1 MSLQP
6 GPILAAFFEALPRY
20 EYLGP
25 LGRGAMGVVL
35 KARDR
40 ALDETIAIKLLWDS
54 LGADQRELLAR
65 FKGEL
70 SLNRRI
76 KHRNVCRIHDYGVVG
91 EISYLTMEYVEGR
104 TLAALLDEEGT
115 LLPGRALPILRQIA
129 EGAHAAHA
137 AGVVHRDLKP
147 ANVML
152 GDDGHVSILDFGLAK
167 REGAGVTN
175 LGFTVGT
182 PHYVSPEQA
191 QGLAL
196 DGRSDI
202 YAIGV
207 IAFELFTG
215 KPPFDGPS
223 PLAVTRM
230 HVDDLVPVEKL
241 RPKVPPELLAIVLR
255 CLRKDPTARYATAAE
270 LAEQLAT
277 LSRTWGIKDPGA
289 AAPQV
294 RRPTGQ
300 TDVSTDVRLA
310 IVTPSAKDPDTPSD
324 LEFDLESSV
333 SEPLSS
339 TGAAALPDRPAERTS
354 LVARRQPVVIVVDD
368 EPAVRAIIREHLR
381 LVGCTII
388 EVGSAERLL
397 ELLTDND
404 ADLVLLDVNL
414 PGMDGFD
421 AVRIVHSQQKFQKL
435 PVIMMS
441 SYHDRSRSA
450 FAHQAG
456 AEDFLQKPLDIGS
469 LVAKVTR
476 LLEGRGFTL
485 VPQV

>member
-1 MSLQP
+1 
-6 GPILAAFFEALPRY
+6 
-20 EYLGP
+20 
-25 LGRGAMGVVL
+25 
-35 KARDR
+35 
-40 ALDETIAIKLLWDS
+40 
-54 LGADQRELLAR
+54 
-65 FKGEL
+65 
-70 SLNRRI
+70 
-76 KHRNVCRIHDYGVVG
+76 
-91 EISYLTMEYVEGR
+91 
-104 TLAALLDEEGT
+104 
-115 LLPGRALPILRQIA
+115 
-129 EGAHAAHA
+129 
-137 AGVVHRDLKP
+137 
-147 ANVML
+147 
-152 GDDGHVSILDFGLAK
+152 
-167 REGAGVTN
+167 
-175 LGFTVGT
+175 VGT
-182 PHYVSPEQA
+182 SPRLAEQA
-191 QGLAL
+191 QACT

-230 HVDDLVPVEKL
+230 HVDDLVPVAKL

-255 CLRKDPTARYATAAE
+255 CLRKDPASRFATAAE

-277 LSRTWGIKDPGA
+277 LSRTWGIKDPDA
-289 AAPQV
+289 AAPPA
-294 RRPTGQ
+294 RGRPSGQ

-310 IVTPSAKDPDTPSD
+310 IVTPSAVNDTPSD

-339 TGAAALPDRPAERTS
+339 TASRRPASIRRLADNPGPRNS

-368 EPAVRAIIREHLR
+368 EPPVRAIIREHLR

-397 ELLTDND
+397 ELLTDNE

-421 AVRIVHSQQKFQKL
+421 AVRIVHSQKKFQKL

-441 SYHDRSRSA
+441 SIHDRSRSA
-450 FAHQAG
+450 FAHQSG
-456 AEDFLQKPLDIGS
+456 AETPPEAPRHRLPRREGDGS
-469 LVAKVTR
+469 RDADSRWSPRPDGRVRQDHRRPGKKAWTPR
-476 LLEGRGFTL
+476 LPPGAAAPR
-485 VPQV
+485 